1 LCGDERAIGL
11 VSKLVKDCGGT
22 LEERRYSRLGK
33 LKLLPKIFEMKNIE
47 KGDCMIEFSVDTLHK
62 LRKKIRDEIDRKEIK
77 KDMDAVESA
86 RNNNKIRKSS

>member
-1 LCGDERAIGL
+1 
-11 VSKLVKDCGGT
+11 
-22 LEERRYSRLGK
+22 
-33 LKLLPKIFEMKNIE
+33 MKNIE